1 MRRLIGV
8 VVLVGGLAVVAAL
21 LTLQPQPGPSGP
33 PASAPAPSKVT
44 TTAEATAPSGK
55 LQASPQSS
63 APKNDGPALAEA
75 WLRAYLTRDNRD
87 DDRWQTPTAELS
99 TPELLEQLKE
109 AGPDP
114 VGLDQLSQW
123 HVTQVEP
130 WHVTQV
136 EPYDPIEPPADTD
149 SRQLLVYAATVTDG
163 THTIEKP
170 FELYADRQ
178 DDGRW
183 LIGAIDQPHSGQG

>member
-1 MRRLIGV
+1 MRRLIGL
-8 VVLVGGLAVVAAL
+8 VVLVAGLAVVVAL
-21 LTLQPQPGPSGP
+21 LTRQPQPGPAGQP
-33 PASAPAPSKVT
+33 PSTPVPLNVT
-44 TTAEATAPSGK
+44 TTAEATASSGA
-55 LQASPQSS
+55 LQASHQSS
-63 APKNDGPALAEA
+63 APQDGPALADA

-87 DDRWQTPTAELS
+87 DDRWQAPTAELS

-130 WHVTQV
+130 WRVTQV
-136 EPYDPIEPPADTD
+136 EPDDPIEPPADTE
-149 SRQLLVYAATVTDG
+149 SRQLLTYAATVTDG
-163 THTIEKP
+163 TQIVEKP
-170 FELYADRQ
+170 FELYAYRQ

-183 LIGAIDQPHSGQG
+183 LIGTIDQPHSGEG

>member
-8 VVLVGGLAVVAAL
+8 VVLVAGLAVVIAL
-21 LTLQPQPGPSGP
+21 LTRQPQPGLPGP
-33 PASAPAPSKVT
+33 PASAPASNG
-44 TTAEATAPSGK
+44 TTAAQATAAPSGT
-55 LQASPQSS
+55 LQASPQPS
-63 APKNDGPALAEA
+63 APKNRPALAEA

-99 TPELLEQLKE
+99 TLQLLEQLKE

-123 HVTQVEP
+123 RVTQVEP

-136 EPYDPIEPPADTD
+136 EPNDPIEPPADTE
-149 SRQLLVYAATVTDG
+149 SRQLLAYAATVTDG
-163 THTIEKP
+163 TQIVEKP
-170 FELYADRQ
+170 FELYAYRQ

-183 LIGAIDQPHSGQG
+183 LVGTIDQPHSGEG

>member
-8 VVLVGGLAVVAAL
+8 VVLVAGLAVVVAL
-21 LTLQPQPGPSGP
+21 LTRQPQPGPSGP
-33 PASAPAPSKVT
+33 PASAPVPSNVT
-44 TTAEATAPSGK
+44 TTETTAEPSGT

-63 APKNDGPALAEA
+63 APKNGAALAEA

-149 SRQLLVYAATVTDG
+149 SRQLLIYAATVTDG

-170 FELYADRQ
+170 FELYAYRQ

-183 LIGAIDQPHSGQG
+183 LIGAIDQPHSGEG